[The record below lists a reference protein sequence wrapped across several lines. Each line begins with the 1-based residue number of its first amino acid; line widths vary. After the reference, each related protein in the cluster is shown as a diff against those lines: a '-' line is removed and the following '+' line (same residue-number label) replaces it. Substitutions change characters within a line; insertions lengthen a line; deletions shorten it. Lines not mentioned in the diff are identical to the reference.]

1 MGKRGNEKRKVRCML
16 GEKRTGGEE
25 GMKPERERERGGKM
39 EEMRKDREDEE
50 KRCSEEEEEERMRRR
65 GAREGG
71 VGEIQDED
79 KEKKSKRG
87 VERDEEEWR
96 AKGKDGGSWRKG
108 KRKNESIEMKR

>member
-1 MGKRGNEKRKVRCML
+1 MGKRGNEKRKVGCML

-25 GMKPERERERGGKM
+25 GMKPERERERGEKM
-39 EEMRKDREDEE
+39 EEMRKEREDEE

-71 VGEIQDED
+71 GEIQEEDE
-79 KEKKSKRG
+79 EKKSKRG
-87 VERDEEEWR
+87 EERDEEEWR

-108 KRKNESIEMKR
+108 KRKN